1 MAAKRGGG
9 FGIYIAV
16 LLALTLIAAMMFSTM
31 NTQSNSIIYSD
42 VVQLFETDQVEHYTP
57 GL

>member
-1 MAAKRGGG
+1 MAGKKGGG

-31 NTQSNSIIYSD
+31 NTQSRF
-42 VVQLFETDQVEHYTP
+42 VMAR
-57 GL
+57 